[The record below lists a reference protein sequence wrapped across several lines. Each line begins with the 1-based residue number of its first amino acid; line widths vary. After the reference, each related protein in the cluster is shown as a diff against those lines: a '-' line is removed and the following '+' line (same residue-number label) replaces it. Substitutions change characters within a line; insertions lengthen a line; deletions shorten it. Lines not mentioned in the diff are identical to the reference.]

1 MELKDRLIE
10 LRVSRNL
17 PKPRLAEAIG
27 VTAQEITN
35 WESGAAVPTK
45 EQLKALEQYYRLP
58 LREKPAEGAE
68 PEEKKK
74 GPSLKVVWIATLIWA
89 AAMAGLVIIFFIQEF
104 GG

>member
-27 VTAQEITN
+27 VTVQEISD
-35 WESGAAVPTK
+35 WENGSAVPTK
-45 EQLKALEQYYRLP
+45 DQLKRLEQYYRQP
-58 LREKPAEGAE
+58 LMSHMADEEETA
-68 PEEKKK
+68 EKKK
-74 GPSLKVVWIATLIWA
+74 GPRLGLVWAATIIWA
-89 AAMAGLVIIFFIQEF
+89 AAMVGLVVIFFIQEF